1 MKLNEALDII
11 RGDTGTLSDITGKAI
26 NNLYTTKFILQHL
39 MIQLNDYARI
49 TKAIEDIYSTQLT
62 TQTPWIDA
70 PPLALRSEA
79 YRFAI
84 VLISGRIWPMDIMG
98 FNESYSY
105 FPVRNTSGITNW
117 MLPWGKAGAEKFYVF
132 PLKSSAPV
140 TTTLTSGITAMDTT
154 IPVVATAGMT
164 YNDGRFTIGTE
175 KIVYGRKDTT
185 NFYDCLRGQEGT
197 TAVAHLTGVTLTEN
211 NLILFY
217 RRMHTRLYIDSDDF
231 VPENLLATDLEVC
244 EDHIQGVIKATCYN
258 LLLKVDTTRAANFKV
273 DADELYKE
281 YAEGVRRG
289 RSAIRNGTNIR
300 PAFLFESG
308 QPGYTN
314 LL

>member
-1 MKLNEALDII
+1 MKLSEALDII
-11 RGDTGTLSDITGKAI
+11 RGNTGTLSDISGKAI
-26 NNLYTTKFILQHL
+26 NNLYTTKFIIQHL

-62 TQTPWIDA
+62 TATPWIDA

-79 YRFAI
+79 YRFAVI
-84 VLISGRIWPMDIMG
+84 LVNGRIFPMDIMG

-105 FPVRNTSGITNW
+105 FPVRSVAGITSW

-140 TTTLTSGITAMDTT
+140 ATTLTSGITAVVTT
-154 IPVVATAGMT
+154 IPVAATAGMT

-175 KIVYGRKDTT
+175 KICYASKDAL
-185 NFYDCLRGQEGT
+185 NFLGCVRGVEGT
-197 TAVAHLTGVTLTEN
+197 TAVAHLTAAPVTEN

-217 RRMHTRLYIDSDDF
+217 RRMHTNLRIDSDDF
-231 VPENLLATDLEVC
+231 IPKTLLATDLEVC
-244 EDHIQGVIKATCYN
+244 EDHIQGVIKSICYN
-258 LLLKVDTTRAANFKV
+258 LLLKVDTTRAAEFKV
-273 DADELYKE
+273 DADGLYKE

-289 RSAIRNGTNIR
+289 RSAIRNGTNMR

-308 QPGYTN
+308 SPGYTN